1 VSVVQFA
8 DRPTVGF
15 HLNSHKRKSDNMN
28 AIDNL
33 AHKGGRRLNVGAAL
47 QFVRHRVFTSS
58 TGSRRLEGVPQTL
71 ILLTSKPSTDSVK
84 GPAFALKEH
93 EIVAVGVGVADA
105 NLAELEMIE
114 FKPGFAFKVTDF
126 SIGKKTKC
134 KQYFITLK
142 LLTSETS
149 DVVFLLD
156 GSDDSRNGFPAFR
169 EFVRR
174 MAEELDVGKDGVRL
188 AVVQYSDDATVYFN
202 LATHKT
208 KKAVI
213 YAIRALRHKGG
224 RSRNTGTALEFVR
237 KHVFSASSGSRRLEG
252 VPQVLVVLTGGTSSD
267 DISSAALDLKQVGVF
282 SFVIGM
288 KSADQEELEKIAS
301 SSRFLFNFPVFS
313 ELLSIH
319 AMQVQFPCTVYRNIK
334 CVAFLHL

>member
-1 VSVVQFA
+1 MYQPVDTFS
-8 DRPTVGF
+8 
-15 HLNSHKRKSDNMN
+15 SKR
-28 AIDNL
+28 
-33 AHKGGRRLNVGAAL
+33 
-47 QFVRHRVFTSS
+47 
-58 TGSRRLEGVPQTL
+58 
-71 ILLTSKPSTDSVK
+71 
-84 GPAFALKEH
+84 
-93 EIVAVGVGVADA
+93 
-105 NLAELEMIE
+105 
-114 FKPGFAFKVTDF
+114 
-126 SIGKKTKC
+126 
-134 KQYFITLK
+134 
-142 LLTSETS
+142 

-156 GSDDSRNGFPAFR
+156 GSDGSRNGFPAFR

-213 YAIRALRHKGG
+213 YAIRALRHNGG

-252 VPQVLVVLTGGTSSD
+252 VPQLLVVLTGGSSSD

-313 ELLSIH
+313 ELLSIQPEM
-319 AMQVQFPCTVYRNIK
+319 AAFIQTEVQTQPPSGMGKKRHRFTASLLVSRYHRLCR
-334 CVAFLHL
+334 L